1 MARWGMTGCMTARL
15 FDWRQKQKTNMRM
28 SKADGVI
35 RGRRGGGGMRMSEA
49 GGVIK

>member
-1 MARWGMTGCMTARL
+1 MGGDTLLDSLRLTGA
-15 FDWRQKQKTNMRM
+15 KNKKTNMRM

-35 RGRRGGGGMRMSEA
+35 RGGREGGGGMRMSEA